1 MEGAEATMLLVALGA
16 MVVIKMGTTP
26 MEEMITKATTMAMVE
41 MLKATMAMVDME
53 AMLLVVR
60 L

>member
-1 MEGAEATMLLVALGA
+1 MLLVALGA

-41 MLKATMAMVDME
+41 MLKATIAMVDME